1 MSVDADDVQQRWRG
15 VAKHFPLWRFLIDL
29 FFDWGSYR
37 MIGSDITSMVM
48 QNKNVR
54 RAAVAMEGASE
65 ETLAALGSVAK
76 INEARSNDIFRA
88 VFLSYVSVPIAV
100 TAMASDAAPEVL
112 SSFLQDYLGVVI
124 MVIVGAVVFPIVYFC
139 GNWRAKQILW
149 TIELYRAGAIT
160 SLPETA
166 RR

>member
-1 MSVDADDVQQRWRG
+1 MSVDADEVQRRWRG
-15 VAKHFPLWRFLIDL
+15 VAKHFPLWRFVFDL

-54 RAAVAMEGASE
+54 RAAAAIEGASD

-76 INEARSNDIFRA
+76 VNEARSSDIFRA

-112 SSFLQDYLGVVI
+112 SSFIQDYLGVVI
-124 MVIVGAVVFPIVYFC
+124 MVLVGAVVFPIVYFC

-149 TIELYRAGAIT
+149 TIELYRAGALKPLGSAT
-160 SLPETA
+160 
-166 RR
+166 

>member
-37 MIGSDITSMVM
+37 VIGSDITSMVI
-48 QNKNVR
+48 QNKSVR
-54 RAAVAMEGASE
+54 RAAAAMEGASDE
-65 ETLAALGSVAK
+65 MLAALGSIAK

-88 VFLSYVSVPIAV
+88 VFLGYVSVPIAV
-100 TAMASDAAPEVL
+100 TAMTSDAAPEML
-112 SSFLQDYLGVVI
+112 SSFMRDYLGIVI
-124 MVIVGAVVFPIVYFC
+124 MLIIGAVVFPIVCFC

-149 TIELYRAGAIT
+149 TVELYRAGA
-160 SLPETA
+160 LKPLDA
-166 RR
+166 NGR